1 MPKINIENQNKS
13 KCYHFWARAREMP
26 KMSFGIGHWKCPNE
40 FRKPQNE
47 YFKPRRPQEMSEHS
61 FGCPKS
67 DIFELC
73 WAREGLKNSTGS
85 FKINIFGSA
94 PKLGKCR
101 KWVSRDP
108 KWAQGWWPNLKK
120 RAKTH
125 CFRWV
130 LRHGRP
136 PKAPE
141 SRLDPQVGSG
151 KAKNEVWEPRNT
163 HKVRVHIQKKARK
176 RVVFAMFCKKRIKA
190 S

>member
-1 MPKINIENQNKS
+1 MPKINIENQNRS
-13 KCYHFWARAREMP
+13 KCHHFWARAREMP
-26 KMSFGIGHWKCPNE
+26 KMSLGIGHWKCPNE

-101 KWVSRDP
+101 KWASRDP

-120 RAKTH
+120 RVKTRD
-125 CFRWV
+125 FRNISEK
-130 LRHGRP
+130 R
-136 PKAPE
+136 
-141 SRLDPQVGSG
+141 G
-151 KAKNEVWEPRNT
+151 KASYSGCEK
-163 HKVRVHIQKKARK
+163 QKTDGAASETRK
-176 RVVFAMFCKKRIKA
+176 TQ
-190 S
+190 